1 MKNDKPR
8 SSRGSLTP
16 PLMSTGCP
24 YRRHL
29 VSLTRTLILLQ
40 TNHVSYAP
48 SRKHVL
54 ADPTSFEAPLLD
66 STITVVLQGADA
78 ISVSQ
83 LGVGTSEVDQDGN
96 HIKLLTDCV
105 EISRQRQ
112 RAVEKILAEGL

>member
-66 STITVVLQGADA
+66 STIMVVLQGADA

-83 LGVGTSEVDQDGN
+83 LGVGTSEVD
-96 HIKLLTDCV
+96 KLLTDCV